1 MHPDCDNL
9 RTETDNELIEKWIT
23 GNTGFPF
30 VDACMLYLRKYGWIN
45 FRMRAM
51 LMSFASYNL
60 WQPWQKTSPLLVAL
74 LQTMN
79 QVFTYAKY
87 KCKVVSLV

>member
-30 VDACMLYLRKYGWIN
+30 VDACMLYLQRWLDK
-45 FRMRAM
+45 
-51 LMSFASYNL
+51 L
-60 WQPWQKTSPLLVAL
+60 
-74 LQTMN
+74 
-79 QVFTYAKY
+79 
-87 KCKVVSLV
+87 